1 MKQFSKELGKVSI
14 TPKGD
19 WNSSIANE
27 KLDIVYDRRNNQA
40 YIAKQDVP
48 IGVDIDN
55 REYWQP
61 LNATGYADN
70 NFINLTAEDENGTI
84 TAYESLEE
92 AVATIFP
99 INRRVGATLSFYN
112 LNSDRLDRQAEFEL
126 WQFNSTDLANWENKD
141 YWNNIYYNWNVF
153 VGWYIDADALN
164 NHVNLPNVGQY
175 AYVGSNLNDAILYQ
189 CRTNGT
195 WTNTGIK
202 VRNYISVVVSGNI
215 TIGENGN
222 WFSNGEDTGIPAT
235 PAVDEQLD
243 NIITKH
249 ESLSRTV
256 QGIAATGGA
265 STATNV
271 TYNNDSSRLNA
282 ENAQD
287 AIDELQSSKIDKTSI
302 LQESGTAIDKVMSQG
317 AIKTELDKK
326 ADKET
331 VKTELGKKFDK
342 ESVAQESGDSE
353 ELVMSQK
360 AVSDKHQILSKDLL
374 DVNDLFSVSK
384 EWKKIAEGT
393 FTEEGK
399 PATITLD
406 FEIGKTYVLKISGA
420 TPNNTTPKFYT
431 ANRGDVVET
440 IWDKRLTTESKT
452 IEFVAKKNAS
462 HFRTVCYGGLCSYT
476 LEVKNVTS
484 SFKDNVLKEIGK
496 VDVLSKQLD
505 RNTESIFN
513 KTYLDTS
520 GHTSI
525 KVNSDGTCT
534 ADARFFG
541 YRYNDFTVKSGFI
554 LNIKT
559 SNHNNSS
566 LVVAIYSE
574 KVVVGINKEKCLQ
587 IATYDSATEHN
598 IELKIEHNGYL
609 IFCFNGYQ
617 TTPSVS
623 AIVSE
628 SYNSVFEQYLYPYKN
643 KKLFVIGDSYTKDAV
658 EHYNKYGKK
667 GYVAAILNRTKMKLC
682 DDTTNVS
689 FSNVCGLSGSQ
700 LQRFTSNLLFGV
712 ELYGQSYKY
721 TDTIKKADVV
731 LIFGGTNNYGLGN
744 STMTLGSYKDKN
756 DNVNLEDVTTDA
768 NTLPHTIYGS
778 VKLLVKAIYSLNPT
792 ARIIFVTQ
800 PERYDDNY
808 GAANVCKLSYPPS
821 DDSVRPYIN
830 AGGLTMGNIAGAI
843 KECCSMMGISCID
856 LHSKLWTY
864 QQCLHYLSNDGL
876 HPNSELGWKIGE
888 LIGNYINKLI
898 DINDLLV

>member
-1 MKQFSKELGKVSI
+1 MS
-14 TPKGD
+14 
-19 WNSSIANE
+19 
-27 KLDIVYDRRNNQA
+27 
-40 YIAKQDVP
+40 
-48 IGVDIDN
+48 
-55 REYWQP
+55 
-61 LNATGYADN
+61 
-70 NFINLTAEDENGTI
+70 INLTDEIEVKTKKGKLGAAKQI
-84 TAYESLEE
+84 FLEGDTQTVE
-92 AVATIFP
+92 KEIQD
-99 INRRVGATLSFYN
+99 INSRHNDLS
-112 LNSDRLDRQAEFEL
+112 S
-126 WQFNSTDLANWENKD
+126 
-141 YWNNIYYNWNVF
+141 
-153 VGWYIDADALN
+153 
-164 NHVNLPNVGQY
+164 
-175 AYVGSNLNDAILYQ
+175 
-189 CRTNGT
+189 
-195 WTNTGIK
+195 
-202 VRNYISVVVSGNI
+202 
-215 TIGENGN
+215 
-222 WFSNGEDTGIPAT
+222 
-235 PAVDEQLD
+235 
-243 NIITKH
+243 KH
-249 ESLSRTV
+249 ESLSSTVSEHTKQIESNQSQITANKSAQDAKNTSLEENMKKLNTRDDQITESLKGITASGGASVATAVSYDNTSSHIDAATV
-256 QGIAATGGA
+256 QGA
-265 STATNV
+265 
-271 TYNNDSSRLNA
+271 L
-282 ENAQD
+282 
-287 AIDELQSSKIDKTSI
+287 DE
-302 LQESGTAIDKVMSQG
+302 V
-317 AIKTELDKK
+317 
-326 ADKET
+326 
-331 VKTELGKKFDK
+331 V
-342 ESVAQESGDSE
+342 
-353 ELVMSQK
+353 
-360 AVSDKHQILSKDLL
+360 DKHQILSKDLL
-374 DVNDLFSVSK
+374 DVSDLFSVSK

-420 TPNNTTPKFYT
+420 TPNNTHPQFYT
-431 ANRGDVVET
+431 ANKGDVVET

-462 HFRTVCYGGLCSYT
+462 HFRTVCFGGLCSYTLEVKNVTSSFKDETSYKVKDVSDDILDVSDLFSVSKEWKKIAEGTFTEEGKPATITLDFEIGKTYVLKISGATPNNTHPQFYTANKGDVVETIWDKRLTTESKTIEFVAKKNASHFRTVCFGGLCSYT

-496 VDVLSKQLD
+496 VDVLSKQLEG
-505 RNTESIFN
+505 NTESIFN

-525 KVNSDGTCT
+525 KVNSDGECV

-541 YRYNDFTVKSGFI
+541 YRYNDFTVKSGSI

-623 AIVSE
+623 AIVLE

-658 EHYNKYGKK
+658 EHYNKYGKH
-667 GYVAAILNRTKMKLC
+667 GYIAAILNKTKMKLC
-682 DDTTNVS
+682 DGTSDVS
-689 FSNVCGLSGSQ
+689 YSNVCGVSGSQ
-700 LQRFTSNLLFGV
+700 LQRFTPNLLFGV
-712 ELYGQSYKY
+712 DVFGTKY
-721 TDTIKKADVV
+721 TYTDVV
-731 LIFGGTNNYGLGN
+731 KNADIVVVFGGTNNYGLGDSN
-744 STMTLGSYKDKN
+744 MTLGSFEDKT
-756 DNVNLEDVTTDA
+756 DDVQIEDVSTDA

-808 GAANVCKLSYPPS
+808 GTANVCKLSYPPS

-843 KECCSMMGISCID
+843 KECCSMIGISCID

-898 DINDLLV
+898 DINDALI

>member
-1 MKQFSKELGKVSI
+1 MTIFLTDDIEVKTKKGKMG
-14 TPKGD
+14 P
-19 WNSSIANE
+19 
-27 KLDIVYDRRNNQA
+27 
-40 YIAKQDVP
+40 AKQIFLEGDTQTVEKE
-48 IGVDIDN
+48 IQDINSRHND
-55 REYWQP
+55 
-61 LNATGYADN
+61 
-70 NFINLTAEDENGTI
+70 
-84 TAYESLEE
+84 
-92 AVATIFP
+92 
-99 INRRVGATLSFYN
+99 LS
-112 LNSDRLDRQAEFEL
+112 S
-126 WQFNSTDLANWENKD
+126 
-141 YWNNIYYNWNVF
+141 
-153 VGWYIDADALN
+153 
-164 NHVNLPNVGQY
+164 
-175 AYVGSNLNDAILYQ
+175 
-189 CRTNGT
+189 
-195 WTNTGIK
+195 
-202 VRNYISVVVSGNI
+202 
-215 TIGENGN
+215 
-222 WFSNGEDTGIPAT
+222 
-235 PAVDEQLD
+235 
-243 NIITKH
+243 KH
-249 ESLSRTV
+249 ESLSSTV
-256 QGIAATGGA
+256 SKHTKQIESNQNQITANKSAQDEKNTSLEENMKKLNTRDDQITELVKGVTATGGA
-265 STATNV
+265 SVATAV
-271 TYNNDSSRLNA
+271 TYDNTSSNL
-282 ENAQD
+282 D
-287 AIDELQSSKIDKTSI
+287 AATVQGAVDELQGSKINKTSI
-302 LQESGTAIDKVMSQG
+302 LQELGEAEDKV
-317 AIKTELDKK
+317 
-326 ADKET
+326 
-331 VKTELGKKFDK
+331 V
-342 ESVAQESGDSE
+342 
-353 ELVMSQK
+353 SQK
-360 AVSDKHQILSKDLL
+360 VVSEKINDLSDDIL
-374 DVNDLFSVSK
+374 DVSDLFSVSK

-420 TPNNTTPKFYT
+420 TPNTTTPQFYT
-431 ANRGDVVET
+431 TNKGDVVET

-452 IEFVAKKNAS
+452 IEFVAKKNAT
-462 HFRTVCYGGLCSYT
+462 HFKTVCYGGLCSYT

-496 VDVLSKQLD
+496 VDVLSKQLEG
-505 RNTESIFN
+505 NTESIFN

-525 KVNSDGTCT
+525 KVNSDGECVS
-534 ADARFFG
+534 DARFFG
-541 YRYNDFTVKSGFI
+541 YRYNDFIVKSGSI
-554 LNIKT
+554 LSIKT

-623 AIVSE
+623 AIVLE

-643 KKLFVIGDSYTKDAV
+643 KTLFVIGDSYTKDAV

-731 LIFGGTNNYGLGN
+731 LIFGGTNNYGLGD

-756 DNVNLEDVTTDA
+756 DNVNLEDVSTDA
-768 NTLPHTIYGS
+768 STFPHTIYGS
-778 VKLLVKAIYSLNPT
+778 VKLIVKAIYSLNPT

-808 GAANVCKLSYPPS
+808 GSANVCKLSYPPS

-898 DINDLLV
+898 DINDTLV

>member
-1 MKQFSKELGKVSI
+1 MS
-14 TPKGD
+14 
-19 WNSSIANE
+19 
-27 KLDIVYDRRNNQA
+27 
-40 YIAKQDVP
+40 
-48 IGVDIDN
+48 
-55 REYWQP
+55 
-61 LNATGYADN
+61 
-70 NFINLTAEDENGTI
+70 INLTDEIEVKTKKGKLGAAKQI
-84 TAYESLEE
+84 FLEGDTQTVE
-92 AVATIFP
+92 KEIQD
-99 INRRVGATLSFYN
+99 INSRHNDLS
-112 LNSDRLDRQAEFEL
+112 S
-126 WQFNSTDLANWENKD
+126 
-141 YWNNIYYNWNVF
+141 
-153 VGWYIDADALN
+153 
-164 NHVNLPNVGQY
+164 
-175 AYVGSNLNDAILYQ
+175 
-189 CRTNGT
+189 
-195 WTNTGIK
+195 
-202 VRNYISVVVSGNI
+202 
-215 TIGENGN
+215 
-222 WFSNGEDTGIPAT
+222 
-235 PAVDEQLD
+235 
-243 NIITKH
+243 KH
-249 ESLSRTV
+249 ESLSSTVSEHTKQIESNQSQITANKSAQDAKNTSLEENMKKLNTRDDQITESLKGITASGGASVATAVSYDNTSSHIDAATV
-256 QGIAATGGA
+256 QGA
-265 STATNV
+265 
-271 TYNNDSSRLNA
+271 L
-282 ENAQD
+282 
-287 AIDELQSSKIDKTSI
+287 DE
-302 LQESGTAIDKVMSQG
+302 V
-317 AIKTELDKK
+317 
-326 ADKET
+326 
-331 VKTELGKKFDK
+331 V
-342 ESVAQESGDSE
+342 
-353 ELVMSQK
+353 
-360 AVSDKHQILSKDLL
+360 DKHQILSKDLL
-374 DVNDLFSVSK
+374 DVSDLFSVSK

-420 TPNNTTPKFYT
+420 TPNNTHPQFYT
-431 ANRGDVVET
+431 ANKGDVVET

-462 HFRTVCYGGLCSYT
+462 HFRTVCFGGLCSYT

-496 VDVLSKQLD
+496 VDVLSKQLEG
-505 RNTESIFN
+505 NTESIFN

-525 KVNSDGTCT
+525 KVNSDGECV

-541 YRYNDFTVKSGFI
+541 YRYNDFTVKSGSI

-623 AIVSE
+623 AIVLE

-658 EHYNKYGKK
+658 EHYNKYGKH
-667 GYVAAILNRTKMKLC
+667 GYIAAILNKTKMKLC
-682 DDTTNVS
+682 DGTSDVS
-689 FSNVCGLSGSQ
+689 YSNVCGVSGSQ
-700 LQRFTSNLLFGV
+700 LQRFTPNLLFGV
-712 ELYGQSYKY
+712 DVFGTKY
-721 TDTIKKADVV
+721 TYTDVV
-731 LIFGGTNNYGLGN
+731 KNADIVVVFGGTNNYGLGDSN
-744 STMTLGSYKDKN
+744 MTLGSFEDKT
-756 DNVNLEDVTTDA
+756 DDVQIEDVSTDA

-808 GAANVCKLSYPPS
+808 GTANVCKLSYPPS

-843 KECCSMMGISCID
+843 KECCSMIGISCID

-898 DINDLLV
+898 DINDALI